1 MNPVVNTVAAAPSAV
16 GLLPVI
22 ILIFILLAFGAV
34 IVIGTSLLGPK
45 NKRNNRAQLMPY
57 ECGVPG
63 TETNDSKISIKFYLT
78 AILFILFDIEII
90 FMYPWAVK
98 FMDSIKDGTGG
109 YMLGVMGVFV
119 ALFVIG
125 LLWEVKSKALDWK

>member
-1 MNPVVNTVAAAPSAV
+1 MNSVVTAAPVAGV
-16 GLLPVI
+16 APVI
-22 ILIFILLAFGAV
+22 IMTFILLAFGAL
-34 IVIGTSLLGPK
+34 IVVGTSLLGPR

-63 TETNDSKISIKFYLT
+63 TETGDSKVSIKFYLT

-98 FMDSIKDGTGG
+98 FMDSIKEGTGG
-109 YMLGVMGVFV
+109 YMLGAMGVFV
-119 ALFVIG
+119 VLFVVG
-125 LLWEVKSKALDWK
+125 LVWEVKSKALDWN

>member
-1 MNPVVNTVAAAPSAV
+1 MNSAAVVAPASSSLFPV
-16 GLLPVI
+16 L
-22 ILIFILLAFGAV
+22 ILILILLAFGAV
-34 IVIGTSLLGPK
+34 IVVGTSLLGPR

-98 FMDSIKDGTGG
+98 FMDSLKDGTGG
-109 YMLGVMGVFV
+109 YMLAVMGVFV
-119 ALFVIG
+119 ALFVVG
-125 LLWEVKSKALDWK
+125 LVWEVKSKALDWN

>member
-1 MNPVVNTVAAAPSAV
+1 MNSVVAAAPAAISI
-16 GLLPVI
+16 LPVI
-22 ILIFILLAFGAV
+22 IMTFILLAFGAV

-45 NKRNNRAQLMPY
+45 NKRNNRAQMMPY

-63 TETNDSKISIKFYLT
+63 IETTDSKISIKFYLT

-98 FMDSIKDGTGG
+98 YLDSIKEGNGG
-109 YMLGVMGVFV
+109 YMLAVMGVFV
-119 ALFVIG
+119 VLFAVG
-125 LLWEVKSKALDWK
+125 LIWEVKSKALDWK

>member
-1 MNPVVNTVAAAPSAV
+1 MNSVVTAAPVAGV
-16 GLLPVI
+16 APVI
-22 ILIFILLAFGAV
+22 IMTFILLAFGAL
-34 IVIGTSLLGPK
+34 IVVGTSLLGPR

-63 TETNDSKISIKFYLT
+63 TDTGDSKISIKFYLT

-109 YMLGVMGVFV
+109 YMLGAMGVFV
-119 ALFVIG
+119 VLFVVG
-125 LLWEVKSKALDWK
+125 LVWEVKSKALDWN

>member
-1 MNPVVNTVAAAPSAV
+1 MNSVVTAAPAAV
-16 GLLPVI
+16 SILPVI
-22 ILIFILLAFGAV
+22 IMTFILLAFGAV
-34 IVIGTSLLGPK
+34 IVVGTSLLGPR
-45 NKRNNRAQLMPY
+45 NKRNNRAQMMPY

-98 FMDSIKDGTGG
+98 FMDSIKEGTGG
-109 YMLGVMGVFV
+109 YMLAVMGVFV
-119 ALFVIG
+119 VLFVVG
-125 LLWEVKSKALDWK
+125 LVWEVKSKALDWK

>member
-1 MNPVVNTVAAAPSAV
+1 MNNIVTAAPAAAT
-16 GLLPVI
+16 LLPVI
-22 ILIFILLAFGAV
+22 ILTFILLAFGAV
-34 IVIGTSLLGPK
+34 IVVGTSLLGPR
-45 NKRNNRAQLMPY
+45 NKRNNRAQMMPY

-98 FMDSIKDGTGG
+98 FMDSIKEGTGG
-109 YMLGVMGVFV
+109 YMLAAMGVFV
-119 ALFVIG
+119 LLFVVG
-125 LLWEVKSKALDWK
+125 LVWEVKSKALDWN